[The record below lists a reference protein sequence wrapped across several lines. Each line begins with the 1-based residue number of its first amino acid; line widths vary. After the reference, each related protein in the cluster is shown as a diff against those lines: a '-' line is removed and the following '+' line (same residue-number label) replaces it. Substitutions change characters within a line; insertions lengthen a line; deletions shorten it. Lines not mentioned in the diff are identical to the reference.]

1 MARCMIGAR
10 EGRGVVICPRATR
23 LQLALHLDARR
34 VASLGPL
41 VRGGT
46 IVRRTTLLVL
56 LAALPAAV
64 TTPVTGPA
72 DESVFVRGLRADQ
85 HEAVLYVWSS
95 DADQKDADFLAVI
108 DADPKSASY
117 GKVIA

>member
-10 EGRGVVICPRATR
+10 EGRGVVICPRARR

-46 IVRRTTLLVL
+46 IVKRTALLVL

-64 TTPVTGPA
+64 TTPVNGPA

-85 HEAVLYVWSS
+85 RESVLYVWTS
-95 DADQKDADFLAVI
+95 DADQKDPDFLSVI
-108 DADPKSASY
+108 DANPASVSY
-117 GKVIA
+117 AK